1 MVRQPQAKGP
11 SQRQL
16 RVGEM
21 LRHAIADILTRCDI
35 ADPELEGRYITV
47 TEVKLSPDLRHATV
61 FARPFGTDENGPALI
76 KALNR
81 HQRYLRGELGQR
93 IDLKFTPDLTFRLD
107 ESFDEAERID
117 ALLRSPTVS
126 RDLDQ

>member
-81 HQRYLRGELGQR
+81 HQRYLRGELGHR

>member
-1 MVRQPQAKGP
+1 MARQQPKGS

-21 LRHAIADILTRCDI
+21 LRHALAEILTRTDI
-35 ADPELEGRYITV
+35 ADPDLAGRYITV
-47 TEVKLSPDLRHATV
+47 SEVKVSPDLRHATV
-61 FARPFGTDENGPALI
+61 YARPFGAGEDGAGMV

-81 HQRYLRGELGQR
+81 HQRFLRGELAHR
-93 IDLKFTPDLTFRLD
+93 VDLKFMPDLVFRLD
-107 ESFDEAERID
+107 ETFDEAERID

-126 RDLDQ
+126 RDLE

>member
-1 MVRQPQAKGP
+1 MRRQQAKGP

-21 LRHAIADILTRCDI
+21 IRHAIAEVLSRSEIS
-35 ADPELEGRYITV
+35 DPALDGKIVTI

-61 FARPFGTDENGPALI
+61 YARPLGDEGGDAQEIVSALG
-76 KALNR
+76 R
-81 HQRYLRGELGQR
+81 HQRYLRGELAR
-93 IDLKFTPDLTFRLD
+93 RVDLKYMPDLTFRLD

-117 ALLRSPTVS
+117 ALLRSPSVL
-126 RDLDQ
+126 RDLS